1 MYFVINIVTMFV
13 FIDKSQNASLLL
25 LVFTCRNIL
34 NDRGL
39 VHDSFPIISD
49 LADPG
54 MNTKF

>member
-1 MYFVINIVTMFV
+1 MFV